1 MYSVIDCNSFY
12 VSCERVFQPK
22 YNNHPVVVL
31 SNNDGCV
38 ISRSIEA
45 KQMGIPMGAPAFKY
59 EEFFQQN
66 KVKVFSANFALYGD
80 MSSRVMKTIAE
91 YGQEMEIYSIDEAFL
106 KLQGFSPK
114 QLSETS
120 KDMRAV
126 ILKNIGIPVSIGVA
140 QTKTLSKAA
149 NEIAKN
155 TEKYQGVYVID
166 SNDSSTYEKQ
176 FAEMPISE
184 IWGIG
189 RRLTAH
195 LNELGVFT
203 IKQLMECDDQ
213 WIKDT
218 STISGLKSVR
228 ELRGESCIDFEEVR
242 AAKQSIISSKSFG
255 TPTKTKAGLKEA
267 VASFT
272 ARAAE
277 KLREEREITARI
289 GVSITT
295 NYHKKQEQQYHNS
308 KHLKLLQPTDHT
320 PDLITTALQ
329 IVDSIYKD
337 GFRYKKATVHLFDL
351 RGKKEVQDGL
361 WYQSEV
367 SWQDSNRKR
376 DERLMHVVDKIN
388 TELGTETVRFG
399 AQGVKTVWKQRRM
412 KRSPRYTTRWDELP
426 KVQ

>member
-277 KLREEREITARI
+277 KLR
-289 GVSITT
+289 
-295 NYHKKQEQQYHNS
+295 Q
-308 KHLKLLQPTDHT
+308 
-320 PDLITTALQ
+320 
-329 IVDSIYKD
+329 
-337 GFRYKKATVHLFDL
+337 
-351 RGKKEVQDGL
+351 
-361 WYQSEV
+361 
-367 SWQDSNRKR
+367 
-376 DERLMHVVDKIN
+376 
-388 TELGTETVRFG
+388 
-399 AQGVKTVWKQRRM
+399 
-412 KRSPRYTTRWDELP
+412 
-426 KVQ
+426 